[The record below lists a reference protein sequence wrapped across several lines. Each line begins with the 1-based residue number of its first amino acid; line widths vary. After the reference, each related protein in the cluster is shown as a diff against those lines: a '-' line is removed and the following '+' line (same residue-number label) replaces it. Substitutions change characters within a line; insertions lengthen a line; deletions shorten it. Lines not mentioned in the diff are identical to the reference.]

1 MTVDF
6 SDKSGQNGEVFR
18 GKHKGKVFVTTHRMV
33 FLNDDPRDHLLSFAV
48 AFMYMKDL
56 RVEQPLLG
64 ANYIAG
70 VAAAHPNGSC
80 SFPNVF
86 NHLDVD
92 DEKGGVYD
100 HDDDHDGG

>member
-1 MTVDF
+1 MIICLFYFFFVLTLRFVQIRIVNHSKNVTLSF
-6 SDKSGQNGEVFR
+6 EDKTGLNGDIFR

-70 VAAAHPNGSC
+70 VAAAHPNGM
-80 SFPNVF
+80 
-86 NHLDVD
+86 
-92 DEKGGVYD
+92 
-100 HDDDHDGG
+100 